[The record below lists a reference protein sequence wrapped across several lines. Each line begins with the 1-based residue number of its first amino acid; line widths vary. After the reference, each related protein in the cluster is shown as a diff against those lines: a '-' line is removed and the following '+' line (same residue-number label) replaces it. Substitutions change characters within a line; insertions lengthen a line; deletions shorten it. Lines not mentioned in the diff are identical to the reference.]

1 MLTLNEIYQNHQTPD
16 GQGDKGTA
24 HSYIEIY
31 DQLLSPYRNNSNIL
45 EIGIAGGYSLHMWS
59 EYFTNSN
66 IYGVDVSDEI
76 LTNPKLKSEKFNVI
90 HSDATKP
97 EFLNQI
103 TDMTFDIIIDDG
115 SHLLEHQLESFKLLG
130 SKVNVGG
137 IYVIEDVAHLD
148 KDMEDKFKSL
158 HNNCE
163 IIDLRHIKGRY
174 DDVLIIYRF

>member
-1 MLTLNEIYQNHQTPD
+1 MLTLNEIYQHHQTPD

-31 DQLLSPYRNNSNIL
+31 NQLLSPYRNNSNIL

-59 EYFTNSN
+59 EYFTNSK
-66 IYGVDVSDEI
+66 IYGVDISHEI
-76 LTNPKLKSEKFNVI
+76 LTNPYLQSDKFTII

-97 EFLNQI
+97 QFLNEI
-103 TDMTFDIIIDDG
+103 TNVMFDVIIDDG
-115 SHLLEHQLESFKLLG
+115 SHLLEHQLESFKLLK

-158 HNNCE
+158 HDNCE
-163 IIDLRHIKGRY
+163 IMDLRHIKGRY